1 MGSEGRWGIPWCVDP
16 SSIPVPYL
24 VQDPVQGLT
33 TTTEVKI
40 LKARVRDL
48 LDPQRDLGHTDRAIR
63 QDAQGG
69 EAKARATDT
78 GMGTDKDTDKH
89 KACEDCQ

>member
-1 MGSEGRWGIPWCVDP
+1 MQ
-16 SSIPVPYL
+16 Y
-24 VQDPVQGLT
+24 PVQGL

-63 QDAQGG
+63 QDAQDG

-78 GMGTDKDTDKH
+78 DKDKE
-89 KACEDCQ
+89 CEDCQ

>member
-1 MGSEGRWGIPWCVDP
+1 M
-16 SSIPVPYL
+16 
-24 VQDPVQGLT
+24 QGL

-63 QDAQGG
+63 QDAQDG

-78 GMGTDKDTDKH
+78 GMGTDKDTDKDTDKH
-89 KACEDCQ
+89 KECEDCQ